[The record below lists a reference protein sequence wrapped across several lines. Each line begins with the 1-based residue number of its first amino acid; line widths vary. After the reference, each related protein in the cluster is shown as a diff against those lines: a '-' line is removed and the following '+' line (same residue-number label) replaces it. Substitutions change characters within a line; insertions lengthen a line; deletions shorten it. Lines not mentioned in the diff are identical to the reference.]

1 MKGRTLLTLAASALL
16 LCVGIAVPAGTAVAQ
31 NAKDLVGAWMLVS
44 NVTTTADGRKT
55 DAFGANPKG
64 TVIFDG
70 SGRYVLLNT
79 RTGLPKFASGDRLR
93 GTPQEYRAI
102 VQGSNGHL
110 GTYSVAD
117 KVLTFKVESST
128 WPGQTGTDLKQT
140 IVSLSGDTLNWTV
153 AGPGTSKGDMVWKR
167 VK

>member
-1 MKGRTLLTLAASALL
+1 MKRRTLLTLAASALL
-16 LCVGIAVPAGTAVAQ
+16 CAGIAVPAGTAVAQ
-31 NAKDLVGAWMLVS
+31 SAKDLVGAWVLVS
-44 NVTTTADGRKT
+44 NVTTAPNGRKT

-70 SGRYVLLNT
+70 SGRYVNFSS
-79 RTGLPKFASGDRLR
+79 RTGLPKFSSGDRMR
-93 GTPQEYRAI
+93 GTPGEYKAI
-102 VQGSNGHL
+102 VQGSLAHL

-117 KVLTFKVESST
+117 KVLTFKVETST

-140 IVSLSGDTLNWTV
+140 IVSLSADTLHWTV
-153 AGPGTSKGDMVWKR
+153 AGPGASKGDMIWKR